1 MDNIFPKQFKFWYP
15 GNILKQSDE
24 VSANHQTF
32 HELDGVGGGKWKEN
46 KNKNCL
52 PAAGRKEQYVLG
64 RGGKRVEWITQFF
77 LEPRDW
83 LQTVQGEE
91 S

>member
-32 HELDGVGGGKWKEN
+32 HELDGVGGGRRE
-46 KNKNCL
+46 
-52 PAAGRKEQYVLG
+52 RE
-64 RGGKRVEWITQFF
+64 
-77 LEPRDW
+77 
-83 LQTVQGEE
+83 
-91 S
+91 

>member
-32 HELDGVGGGKWKEN
+32 HELDGVGGGRWKEN
-46 KNKNCL
+46 KTRTVYL
-52 PAAGRKEQYVLG
+52 LQ
-64 RGGKRVEWITQFF
+64 GGKNNMF
-77 LEPRDW
+77 
-83 LQTVQGEE
+83 
-91 S
+91 

>member
-32 HELDGVGGGKWKEN
+32 HELDGVGGGMGKRIKTRTVY
-46 KNKNCL
+46 L
-52 PAAGRKEQYVLG
+52 LQ
-64 RGGKRVEWITQFF
+64 GGKSNMFQG
-77 LEPRDW
+77 
-83 LQTVQGEE
+83 GEE
-91 S
+91 RG